1 LSIGINKSEQFE
13 TVPISNENNFDLIR
27 LSAAVQVAI
36 SHGATHLNVKLP
48 AILEVIEFFPG
59 VPVFFTVSGFL
70 IANSYYRNQ
79 NLKRYSFNRALR
91 IFPGLWTCFIFTTI
105 LLLSFGILKLESFA
119 NIEFWKWFFT
129 QITIFQFYTPD
140 ILRGWGTGTP
150 NGSLWTIPI
159 EIQFYILL
167 PLIVMLINR
176 SKTNRIVTIT
186 LIGLVALFSNYF
198 YSTLEQET
206 VFAKLFHV
214 SIFPF
219 LMYFMFGFFLYL
231 LWPKIK
237 LFIVN
242 KGMLWLVIYA
252 LYVFIFYF
260 LTKSYSPSYYPDVLG
275 WISYLILS
283 IMTLSLSFSYQFA
296 TKKLLRGNDISYGIY
311 IYHMVIINAVLE
323 LDIREYSLI
332 IAMSITFILAYLSWV
347 FVEKPFLRLKNK
359 FMVNSINT

>member
-1 LSIGINKSEQFE
+1 MDKHKSEKFE
-13 TVPISNENNFDLIR
+13 TIPISHENNFDIIR
-27 LSAAVQVAI
+27 LLAAVQVAI
-36 SHGATHLNVKLP
+36 SHGAAHLNVKLP
-48 AILEVIEFFPG
+48 AIFEVIGFFPG

-70 IANSYYRNQ
+70 IGNSYYRNQ
-79 NLKRYSFNRALR
+79 NLKRYSINRALR

-119 NIEFWKWFFT
+119 NIEFWKWFFA

-167 PLIVMLINR
+167 PLIVMFIIR
-176 SKTNRIVTIT
+176 SKTIRIVTIA
-186 LIGLVALFSNYF
+186 LIVLVALFSNYF
-198 YSTLEQET
+198 YSTLDQET
-206 VFAKLFHV
+206 IFAKLFHV

-242 KGMLWLVIYA
+242 KGLIWLAIYA
-252 LYVFIFYF
+252 LYIFIFYY

-296 TKKLLRGNDISYGIY
+296 AKKLLRGNDISYGIY
-311 IYHMVIINAVLE
+311 IYHMIIINAMLE
-323 LDIREYSLI
+323 LNIREYSLL
-332 IAMSITFILAYLSWV
+332 IAMSITFLLAYLSWK
-347 FVEKPFLRLKNK
+347 FVEKPFLGLKNK
-359 FMVNSINT
+359 FLVNPIHT